1 MKFEKFVKRVG
12 VHGKI
17 VRNGDDAWLIC
28 NGVGMLVPEGVK
40 PFGDVKE
47 PNDLIKAI
55 LKADIEDDE
64 LSLFRASLPYADSK
78 PAEIVRVFKTDL
90 DDEIGIHNENF
101 GLIEKDDRLVYLE
114 IETSEDNVEK
124 FILVTDRVG
133 NKIIGFISETL
144 LNY

>member
-17 VRNGDDAWLIC
+17 VRNGDEAWLIC

-90 DDEIGIHNENF
+90 EDEIGISNENF

-133 NKIIGFISETL
+133 DKIIGFISETL
-144 LNY
+144 SKY

>member
-17 VRNGDDAWLIC
+17 VRNDDEAWLIC

-90 DDEIGIHNENF
+90 DDEIGIRNENF

>member
-28 NGVGMLVPEGVK
+28 NGVGMLVPDGVK

-90 DDEIGIHNENF
+90 DDEIGIRNENF

-133 NKIIGFISETL
+133 DKIIGFISETL

>member
-28 NGVGMLVPEGVK
+28 NGVGMLVPDGVK

-90 DDEIGIHNENF
+90 DDEIGIRNENF

>member
-17 VRNGDDAWLIC
+17 IRNGDDAWLIC

-90 DDEIGIHNENF
+90 DDEIGIRNENF

-133 NKIIGFISETL
+133 DKIIGFISETL
-144 LNY
+144 LKY

>member
-17 VRNGDDAWLIC
+17 VRNGDEAWLIC
-28 NGVGMLVPEGVK
+28 NGVGMLVPEGVR
-40 PFGDVKE
+40 PFGDVNE
-47 PNDLIKAI
+47 PNDLIRAI

-78 PAEIVRVFKTDL
+78 PAEIVRVFKTEL
-90 DDEIGIHNENF
+90 DDEIGISNENF
-101 GLIEKDDRLVYLE
+101 GLIEKNDRLVYLE
-114 IETSEDNVEK
+114 IETSENNTEK

-133 NKIIGFISETL
+133 NKIIGFISETS

>member
-17 VRNGDDAWLIC
+17 VRNGDEAWLIC

-40 PFGDVKE
+40 PFGDVNE

-78 PAEIVRVFKTDL
+78 PAEIVRVFKTEL
-90 DDEIGIHNENF
+90 DDEIGISNENF
-101 GLIEKDDRLVYLE
+101 GLIEKNDRLVYLE
-114 IETSEDNVEK
+114 IETSENNTEK

-133 NKIIGFISETL
+133 NKIIGFISETS

>member
-17 VRNGDDAWLIC
+17 VRNGDEAWLIC

-55 LKADIEDDE
+55 LKADVEDDE

-90 DDEIGIHNENF
+90 DDEIGIRNENF

-133 NKIIGFISETL
+133 DKIIGFISETL
-144 LNY
+144 LKY

>member
-17 VRNGDDAWLIC
+17 VRNGDEAWLIC

-90 DDEIGIHNENF
+90 DDEIGIRNENF

>member
-1 MKFEKFVKRVG
+1 
-12 VHGKI
+12 
-17 VRNGDDAWLIC
+17 
-28 NGVGMLVPEGVK
+28 MLVPEGVK

-78 PAEIVRVFKTDL
+78 PAEIIRVFKTDL
-90 DDEIGIHNENF
+90 EDEIGINNENF

-133 NKIIGFISETL
+133 DKIIGFISETL
-144 LNY
+144 SRY

>member
-1 MKFEKFVKRVG
+1 
-12 VHGKI
+12 
-17 VRNGDDAWLIC
+17 
-28 NGVGMLVPEGVK
+28 MLVPEGVK
-40 PFGDVKE
+40 PFGDVNE

-78 PAEIVRVFKTDL
+78 PAEIVRVFKTEL
-90 DDEIGIHNENF
+90 DDEIGIRNENF
-101 GLIEKDDRLVYLE
+101 GLIE
-114 IETSEDNVEK
+114 TSENNTEK

>member
-17 VRNGDDAWLIC
+17 VRNGDEAWLIC
-28 NGVGMLVPEGVK
+28 NGVDMLVPEGVK
-40 PFGDVKE
+40 PFGDVNE

-78 PAEIVRVFKTDL
+78 PSEIVRVFKTEL
-90 DDEIGIHNENF
+90 DDEIGIRNENF
-101 GLIEKDDRLVYLE
+101 GLIEKNDRLVYLE
-114 IETSEDNVEK
+114 IETSENNTEK

>member
-90 DDEIGIHNENF
+90 EDEIGINNENF
-101 GLIEKDDRLVYLE
+101 GLIEKNDRLVYLE

-144 LNY
+144 LKY

>member
-28 NGVGMLVPEGVK
+28 NGVGMLVPDGVK

-90 DDEIGIHNENF
+90 DDEIGISNENF
-101 GLIEKDDRLVYLE
+101 GLIEKNDRLVYLE

-133 NKIIGFISETL
+133 DKIIGFINETL
-144 LNY
+144 LKY

>member
-28 NGVGMLVPEGVK
+28 NGVGMLVPDGVK

-90 DDEIGIHNENF
+90 EDEIGIRNENF

-133 NKIIGFISETL
+133 DKIIGFISETL
-144 LNY
+144 LKY

>member
-28 NGVGMLVPEGVK
+28 NGVGMLVPDGVK
-40 PFGDVKE
+40 PFGDVNE

-90 DDEIGIHNENF
+90 DDEIGIRNENF
-101 GLIEKDDRLVYLE
+101 ELIEKDDRLVYLE
-114 IETSEDNVEK
+114 IEISEDNVEK

-144 LNY
+144 SKY

>member
-28 NGVGMLVPEGVK
+28 NGVGMLVPDGVK
-40 PFGDVKE
+40 PFGDVNE

-90 DDEIGIHNENF
+90 DDEIGIRNENF

-114 IETSEDNVEK
+114 IETLEDNVEK

-144 LNY
+144 LKY

>member
-17 VRNGDDAWLIC
+17 VRNGDEAWLIC

-40 PFGDVKE
+40 PFGDVNE

-55 LKADIEDDE
+55 LKANIEDDE

-78 PAEIVRVFKTDL
+78 PSEIVRVFKTEL
-90 DDEIGIHNENF
+90 DDEIGIRNENF
-101 GLIEKDDRLVYLE
+101 GLIEKNDRLVYLE
-114 IETSEDNVEK
+114 IETSENNTEK

>member
-78 PAEIVRVFKTDL
+78 PSEIVRVFKTDL
-90 DDEIGIHNENF
+90 EDEIGIRNENF

>member
-17 VRNGDDAWLIC
+17 VRNGDEAWLIC

-40 PFGDVKE
+40 PFGDVNE

-78 PAEIVRVFKTDL
+78 PSEIVRVFKTEL
-90 DDEIGIHNENF
+90 DDEIGIRNENF
-101 GLIEKDDRLVYLE
+101 GLIEKNDRLVYLE
-114 IETSEDNVEK
+114 IETSENNTEK

>member
-17 VRNGDDAWLIC
+17 VRNGDEAWLIC

-40 PFGDVKE
+40 PFGDVNG
-47 PNDLIKAI
+47 PNDLIKAM

-78 PAEIVRVFKTDL
+78 PSEIVRVFKTEL
-90 DDEIGIHNENF
+90 DDEIGIRNENF
-101 GLIEKDDRLVYLE
+101 GLIEKNDRLVYLE
-114 IETSEDNVEK
+114 IETSENNTEK

>member
-40 PFGDVKE
+40 PFGDVNE

-90 DDEIGIHNENF
+90 DDEIGIRNENF

-133 NKIIGFISETL
+133 DKIIGFISETL
-144 LNY
+144 SRY

>member
-28 NGVGMLVPEGVK
+28 NGVGMLVPDGVK
-40 PFGDVKE
+40 PFGDVNE

-90 DDEIGIHNENF
+90 DDEIGIRNENF

>member
-17 VRNGDDAWLIC
+17 VRNGDEAWLIC

-40 PFGDVKE
+40 PFGDISE

-78 PAEIVRVFKTDL
+78 PSEIVRVFKTEL
-90 DDEIGIHNENF
+90 DDEIGIRNENF
-101 GLIEKDDRLVYLE
+101 GLIEKNDRLVYLE

>member
-17 VRNGDDAWLIC
+17 VSNGDEAWLIC

-40 PFGDVKE
+40 PFGDVNE
-47 PNDLIKAI
+47 PNDLIRAI

-78 PAEIVRVFKTDL
+78 PSEIVRVFKTEL
-90 DDEIGIHNENF
+90 DDEIGIRNENF
-101 GLIEKDDRLVYLE
+101 GLIEKNDRLVYLE
-114 IETSEDNVEK
+114 IETSENNTEK

>member
-28 NGVGMLVPEGVK
+28 NGVGMLVPDGVK
-40 PFGDVKE
+40 PFGDVNE

-90 DDEIGIHNENF
+90 EDEIGIRNENF

-124 FILVTDRVG
+124 FMLVTDRVG
-133 NKIIGFISETL
+133 DKIIGFISETL
-144 LNY
+144 SRY

>member
-17 VRNGDDAWLIC
+17 VRSGDEAWLIC
-28 NGVGMLVPEGVK
+28 DGVGMLVPEGVK
-40 PFGDVKE
+40 PFGDVNE

-78 PAEIVRVFKTDL
+78 PSEIVRVFKTEL
-90 DDEIGIHNENF
+90 DDEIGIRNENF
-101 GLIEKDDRLVYLE
+101 GLIEKNDRLVYLE
-114 IETSEDNVEK
+114 IETSENNTEK

>member
-17 VRNGDDAWLIC
+17 VSNGDEAWLIC

-64 LSLFRASLPYADSK
+64 LILFRASLPYADSK

-90 DDEIGIHNENF
+90 DDEIGIRNENF

-144 LNY
+144 LKY

>member
-1 MKFEKFVKRVG
+1 MKFEIFVKIFG
-12 VHGKI
+12 VHRKI
-17 VRNGDDAWLIC
+17 VRNGDEAWLIC

-40 PFGDVKE
+40 PFGDVNE

-78 PAEIVRVFKTDL
+78 PSEIVRVFKTEL
-90 DDEIGIHNENF
+90 DDEIGIRNENF
-101 GLIEKDDRLVYLE
+101 GLIEKNDRLVYLE
-114 IETSEDNVEK
+114 IETSENNTEK

>member
-47 PNDLIKAI
+47 PNDLIRAI

-78 PAEIVRVFKTDL
+78 PAEIVRVFKTNL
-90 DDEIGIHNENF
+90 DDEIGIRNENF

>member
-90 DDEIGIHNENF
+90 DDEIGIRNENF

>member
-17 VRNGDDAWLIC
+17 VRNGDEAWLIC

-40 PFGDVKE
+40 PFGDVNE
-47 PNDLIKAI
+47 PNDLIKAM

-78 PAEIVRVFKTDL
+78 PSEIVRVFKTEL
-90 DDEIGIHNENF
+90 DDEIGIRNENF
-101 GLIEKDDRLVYLE
+101 GLIEKNDRLVYLE
-114 IETSEDNVEK
+114 IETSENNTEK

>member
-28 NGVGMLVPEGVK
+28 NGVGMLVPDGVK
-40 PFGDVKE
+40 PFGDVNE

-78 PAEIVRVFKTDL
+78 PAEIVRVFKTEL
-90 DDEIGIHNENF
+90 DDEIGIRNENF

-133 NKIIGFISETL
+133 DKIIGFISETL

>member
-1 MKFEKFVKRVG
+1 MQWCRYACAG
-12 VHGKI
+12 
-17 VRNGDDAWLIC
+17 WS
-28 NGVGMLVPEGVK
+28 K
-40 PFGDVKE
+40 PFGDVNE

-90 DDEIGIHNENF
+90 EDEIGISNENF
-101 GLIEKDDRLVYLE
+101 GLIEKNDRLVYLE

-124 FILVTDRVG
+124 FILLTDRVG
-133 NKIIGFISETL
+133 DKIIGFINETL
-144 LNY
+144 LKY

>member
-17 VRNGDDAWLIC
+17 IRNGDDTWLIC

-47 PNDLIKAI
+47 TNDLIKAI

-90 DDEIGIHNENF
+90 DDEIGIRNENF

-124 FILVTDRVG
+124 FILVTDCVG

>member
-28 NGVGMLVPEGVK
+28 NGVGMLVPDGVK

-78 PAEIVRVFKTDL
+78 AAEIVTVFKTDL
-90 DDEIGIHNENF
+90 DDEIGIRNENF

>member
-17 VRNGDDAWLIC
+17 VRNSDEAWLIC

-90 DDEIGIHNENF
+90 DDEIGIRNENF